1 MKVYILIG
9 CVGAGKSTCAEK
21 LSVDEQ
27 AEVISA
33 DEIYKSLP
41 IKKISTK
48 PYDHNI
54 RNKILQTMY
63 KQMEECLNKDQSC
76 VIDYTNMPTRRRHRF
91 LTIAKRHDAE
101 IVCKLLLVDKDKCL
115 NQIIKREQSNVG
127 SHKILEKEK
136 TIDLYMKRIKKSYP
150 SLKEGFNRI
159 ESYQNGELKSV
170 SSRHNK
176 KRYLNCNKQF

>member
-21 LSVDEQ
+21 LRADEH
-27 AEVISA
+27 AEVVSA

-63 KQMEECLNKDQSC
+63 KRMEECLKQNRTC
-76 VIDYTNMPTRRRHRF
+76 VIDYTNMPTRRRQRF
-91 LTIAKRHDAE
+91 LTIAKRHYAE

-115 NQIIKREQSNVG
+115 SQIIKREQSNVG

-136 TIDLYMKRIKKSYP
+136 TIELYMRRIKKSYP
-150 SLKEGFNRI
+150 SLKEGFHRI
-159 ESYQNGELKSV
+159 ESYQNGELKCV
-170 SSRHNK
+170 TYRPIK
-176 KRYLNCNKQF
+176 KRYLNCNK